1 MSSNG
6 VSEDDNDDTDIHIV
20 LTISTKWRPSNLLY
34 TLPSL
39 KTGTKYIVGDASSM
53 QVILVSIFVEH
64 QILASIECNSKEYE
78 TRQSLVM
85 LKQFTTMRIVT
96 LKGYVDIHEE

>member
-1 MSSNG
+1 MH
-6 VSEDDNDDTDIHIV
+6 VVE
-20 LTISTKWRPSNLLY
+20 KFF
-34 TLPSL
+34 
-39 KTGTKYIVGDASSM
+39 VGDASSI

-96 LKGYVDIHEE
+96 LKGYVDIHEETFGR